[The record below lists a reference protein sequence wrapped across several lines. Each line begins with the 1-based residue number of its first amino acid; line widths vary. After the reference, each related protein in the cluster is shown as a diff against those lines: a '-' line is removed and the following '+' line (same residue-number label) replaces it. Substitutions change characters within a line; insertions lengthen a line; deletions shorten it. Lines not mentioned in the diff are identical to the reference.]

1 MFLSILLFVKAK
13 RSAQNVFLLTGWV
26 LLIHSEPRGGAVTA
40 CSGNSLHLRA
50 SACVRIRHDSV
61 KELAWC
67 EQIVGTAVKG
77 RQEREVIP

>member
-13 RSAQNVFLLTGWV
+13 RSAQDVFLLTGWV